1 MDYNTFK
8 KEFIRLPVIRTGDIL
23 ASEREKRAGRQALF
37 NQIARWQKKGLIVKL
52 RRGVYVLNENDRKID
67 PEKPF
72 IANQLYTPSYVS
84 LEYALSFY
92 ELIPEMVSDVTS
104 ITTKKTASFE
114 NKLGKF
120 IYQHI
125 RPRAFRGFKLA
136 KVASGASYFLAEPEK
151 AIVDFIYLNLHL
163 FKPGDRDIFE
173 QSYRFQNLEILKL
186 KKIKEMARLFDNHKL
201 LKVMQ
206 TFCEFARAQGAQ

>member
-8 KEFIRLPVIRTGDIL
+8 KRFINFPVIQTRDIL
-23 ASEREKRAGRQALF
+23 ALEKDSRQVLF
-37 NQIARWQKKGLIVKL
+37 NQLARWRKRGLIFKL
-52 RRGVYVLNENDRKID
+52 KRGVYMLNENDRKIN

-72 IANQLYTPSYVS
+72 IANQLYAPSYVS

-92 ELIPEMVSDVTS
+92 ELIPEAVADVTS
-104 ITTKKTASFE
+104 VTTKKTASFE
-114 NKLGKF
+114 NKFGKF

-125 RPRAFRGFKLA
+125 RPCAFRGFKAA
-136 KVASGASYFLAEPEK
+136 KDASGGTCLLAVPEK
-151 AIVDFIYLNLHL
+151 AVVDFIYLNLHL

-186 KKIKEMARLFDNHKL
+186 KKIKEMACLFNNHKL
-201 LKVMQ
+201 IKVAA
-206 TFCEFARAQGAQ
+206 TFCEFARTQRAQ